1 MSVNARPAAALS
13 FRPEFVW
20 GAATAAYQIEGAVAE
35 DGRTPSIWDTFCS
48 KPGNVHNGDTG
59 AVACDFYHRHR
70 GDVALMREL
79 GLTAF
84 RFSIAWPR
92 VVPEGRGRV
101 NEAGLDFYDRLV
113 DELLEAGIRPFPT
126 LYHWDLPQ
134 RLEDL
139 GGWPARETATA
150 FAEYVAVVADR
161 LGDRVTDW
169 MTHNEPFCSSWL
181 GYSVGRHAPGRTDP
195 ALGLAAA
202 HHVLLSHGYAVRV
215 LRKACPQAQV
225 GIVLDSWPIHAATDD
240 PRDVHAAGV
249 ADALR
254 NRLFFDPVLRGEYP
268 AEVFERFG
276 VDPTFVLDADLR
288 AISEPI
294 DFVGINNYSRSVV
307 AADPESGEPVE
318 VAQPDAPRTRDRL
331 GGLPRRD
338 LRGADP
344 AAPRLRRAV
353 ALRDRERCRLPRQ
366 PQPRRRGPR
375 RRARRATSS
384 GTSARSRARSRA
396 ACRCAATSSGRC
408 STTSSGRTATRSGSG
423 SCTSTTRRSSG
434 CRSRAYRWYRDLI
447 AATRGAAVERA
458 AARGLAS
465 DGHQVAVLDLGER
478 RRVERPLE
486 RRFGQAAGRAPA
498 PSQRR
503 PRRGTDA
510 SSIRVYGCCGL
521 PYTFSVSPI
530 STTAPRRRIT
540 VRSLM

>member
-1 MSVNARPAAALS
+1 MNARAAADLT
-13 FRPEFVW
+13 FPPEFVW

-35 DGRTPSIWDTFCS
+35 EGRAPSIWDTFCAT
-48 KPGNVHNGDTG
+48 PGHVHNGDTG
-59 AVACDFYHRHR
+59 EVACDFYHRHR

-101 NEAGLDFYDRLV
+101 NQAGLDFYDRLV

-134 RLEDL
+134 ALEDR

-169 MTHNEPFCSSWL
+169 TTHNEPFCSSWL

-215 LRKACPQAQV
+215 LRKLCPQAQV
-225 GIVLDSWPIHAATDD
+225 GIVLDSWPIHAVSDD

-276 VDPTFVLDADLR
+276 VEPSLVLDADLN
-288 AISEPI
+288 AISEPV

-307 AADPESGEPVE
+307 GADPETGEPVE
-318 VAQPDAPRTRDRL
+318 VAQPDAPRTGIGWEVYPDGICEVLTRLHRDYDVQSLYVTENGAAYPDSRSHD
-331 GGLPRRD
+331 GEVRD
-338 LRGADP
+338 VERIDYLERYIGSVGRAIESGVPVRGYFIWSLLDNFEWAHGYSQRFGIVYVDYP
-344 AAPRLRRAV
+344 TL
-353 ALRDRERCRLPRQ
+353 ERVPK
-366 PQPRRRGPR
+366 
-375 RRARRATSS
+375 SS
-384 GTSARSRARSRA
+384 
-396 ACRCAATSSGRC
+396 
-408 STTSSGRTATRSGSG
+408 
-423 SCTSTTRRSSG
+423 
-434 CRSRAYRWYRDLI
+434 YRWYRDLI
-447 AATRGAAVERA
+447 AATRGATVERA
-458 AARGLAS
+458 AA
-465 DGHQVAVLDLGER
+465 
-478 RRVERPLE
+478 
-486 RRFGQAAGRAPA
+486 AG
-498 PSQRR
+498 
-503 PRRGTDA
+503 
-510 SSIRVYGCCGL
+510 
-521 PYTFSVSPI
+521 
-530 STTAPRRRIT
+530 
-540 VRSLM
+540 